1 MLTKE
6 LTDELNENGTP
17 RVLWTWDGSD
27 MPEGSGVLV
36 TGPVKGE
43 VVLKDGTRYDVTPE
57 VIEHLPGHGGP
68 LAHHIE
74 RRLEESGQLRALRG
88 SDDGTHTCTEA
99 CGPEAD

>member
-17 RVLWTWDGSD
+17 RVKWTWDGSD

-43 VVLKDGTRYDVTPE
+43 IVLKDGTRYDVTPE

-68 LAHHIE
+68 IVHYIE
-74 RRLEESGQLRALRG
+74 KRLEEQGRLRVLQPAGDG
-88 SDDGTHTCTEA
+88 SHHCTEA
-99 CGPEAD
+99 CGSEAE